1 MFRLP
6 AYDQVG
12 IAVLGFGILAVA
24 ALAFALLAARLSLL
38 VGSSISPAFALMTQL
53 LLYLPKSPR

>member
-24 ALAFALLAARLSLL
+24 ACRQQHLTRFCAHDPALALFTKVAALTT
-38 VGSSISPAFALMTQL
+38 VQ
-53 LLYLPKSPR
+53 